1 MAENV
6 LEDFMVRL
14 GFKVDSDGE
23 KKFDK
28 ALTVAVTKANLLARG
43 IEEMAVAVA
52 KSVARVVGDFDRLTY
67 ASARTG
73 TSVAGLKSLQYGFS
87 QLGGS
92 AQQAMAVVE
101 NFTRTMRMNPGL
113 KGFVKQLGVDTAKEG
128 ADQLL
133 DVVEKLNAKPYHIAV
148 RQAEMLGIDENSYS
162 LLSRQLVQF
171 KAFRDSMQQTAR
183 VIGLDGKKAAESST
197 ALSQAWGKLA
207 GSASVVAE
215 RFAADLM
222 PHVTRFLNYLN
233 DWVDR
238 HGAEIG
244 KFMDDLKGY
253 GQRLADTMAELGKA
267 IEPIASRFQTI
278 AESLT
283 GEKGLKAS
291 MEAFAAFLV
300 GTWLVKILGAFGAI
314 GTGWRAMLLR
324 LGIPIG
330 IGVAASGG
338 GHMTPEG
345 YREAIQN
352 DPARRKADEEL
363 NSRGGA
369 AKRWWKRNMPTWL
382 GGDPAE
388 GSKASIAGKTFRDKA
403 PGVMQRLMEDFGLS
417 KEEAGVVL
425 GNLGHES
432 AGFTAFKEGG
442 NGPGRGWAQWTD
454 PGRKRRFFEYAQ
466 QRGLDPQSDEA
477 NYGFLKWELN
487 NTHKGSIANL
497 KRAETTEEKMRV
509 FERDFEGAGV
519 KAYGSRYKY
528 MRDAIRAYDD
538 AQKAQPI
545 APIKPSTP
553 IPPLKAPAGGGITA
567 EQFNERFGNAAPMGA
582 STTNNSSADNRSFKI
597 DHKTEIRV
605 DGSGDPSRTASTIKE
620 SLSRGNTLS
629 LRNAMQNYR

>member
-14 GFKVDSDGE
+14 GFKVDPDGE

-101 NFTRTMRMNPGL
+101 NFTRTVRMNPGL

-244 KFMDDLKGY
+244 KFLDDLKGY
-253 GQRLADTMAELGKA
+253 GQRLADVMGELGRA
-267 IEPIASRFQTI
+267 VEPIAQRFQAI

-291 MEAFAAFLV
+291 MEVFAAFLV
-300 GTWLVKILGAFGAI
+300 GTWLVKVLGAFGAI

-352 DPARRKADEEL
+352 DPGRAKADAEL
-363 NSRGGA
+363 NSKGGS

-382 GGDPAE
+382 GGDPASASE
-388 GSKASIAGKTFRDKA
+388 GSKAPIAGKTFRDKA
-403 PGVMQRLMEDFGLS
+403 PGVMQRLMDDFGLS

-454 PGRKRRFFEYAQ
+454 PGRKRRFFDYAK
-466 QRGLDPQSDEA
+466 QRGLEPESDEA
-477 NYGFLKWELN
+477 NYGFLKWELQ
-487 NTHKGSIANL
+487 NTHRSSIAAL
-497 KRAETTEEKMRV
+497 KRAETVQDKMIV
-509 FERDFEGAGV
+509 FEDKFENAGV
-519 KAYGSRYKY
+519 KAYGSRNRY
-528 MRDAIRAYDD
+528 MRDAIKAFDD
-538 AQKAQPI
+538 AQKAPPV
-545 APIKPSTP
+545 AKPSTP
-553 IPPLKAPAGGGITA
+553 IPPLKVPAGGGITA
-567 EQFNERFGNAAPMGA
+567 EQFNERFGNSSPMGA
-582 STTNNSSADNRSFKI
+582 TTNNSSADNRRFDI
-597 DHKTEIRV
+597 QHKTEIRV
-605 DGSGDPSRTASTIKE
+605 DGSGDPSKTASTIKE
-620 SLSRGNTLS
+620 SLGRGNTLS